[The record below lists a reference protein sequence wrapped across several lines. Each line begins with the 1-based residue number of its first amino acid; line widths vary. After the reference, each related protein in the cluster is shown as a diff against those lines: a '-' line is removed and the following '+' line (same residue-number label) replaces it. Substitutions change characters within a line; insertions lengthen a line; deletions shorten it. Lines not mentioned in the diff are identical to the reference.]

1 MIINPTS
8 TIRLIQ
14 RKNIN
19 SHSSQFNQHVTHSR
33 SIWKRNPL
41 WIYLSLTQ
49 GLQAAPMK
57 MLRIVFRM
65 KINILPTLTPTI
77 SKLISKVSHTNQTIH
92 TKLENLKLDLLLNIS
107 KEKIRRL
114 RPLHFNRKNQLDYIF
129 KCQIHTVSKEHV
141 FYCPFCWL
149 SLWLENLLES
159 LS

>member
-1 MIINPTS
+1 MIINPTR

-14 RKNIN
+14 MKSIS
-19 SHSSQFNQHVTHSR
+19 SHSSQFNHYVIHSR
-33 SIWKRNPL
+33 SIWKRNLL
-41 WIYLSLTQ
+41 WIYLSLIQ

-65 KINILPTLTPTI
+65 KINILPTLTLNI
-77 SKLISKVSHTNQTIH
+77 SKLISKISHTNQTIH

-114 RPLHFNRKNQLDYIF
+114 RPRHFNRKNRLDYIF

-141 FYCPFCWL
+141 FYCPFCWV
-149 SLWLENLLES
+149 SS
-159 LS
+159 

>member
-14 RKNIN
+14 RKSIS
-19 SHSSQFNQHVTHSR
+19 SHSSQFNQHVIHSR
-33 SIWKRNPL
+33 SIWKRSL
-41 WIYLSLTQ
+41 LSIYPSLTQ

-65 KINILPTLTPTI
+65 KINNRPTLTLNM
-77 SKLISKVSHTNQTIH
+77 SKLISKVSRPHQTIL
-92 TKLENLKLDLLLNIS
+92 TKLENLILDLPLNIS

-114 RPLHFNRKNQLDYIF
+114 QPRHFNRKNQLDYIF
-129 KCQIHTVSKEHV
+129 QCQIHTVSKVHV
-141 FYCPFCWL
+141 FYCPFCWV
-149 SLWLENLLES
+149 SLWLESLLES